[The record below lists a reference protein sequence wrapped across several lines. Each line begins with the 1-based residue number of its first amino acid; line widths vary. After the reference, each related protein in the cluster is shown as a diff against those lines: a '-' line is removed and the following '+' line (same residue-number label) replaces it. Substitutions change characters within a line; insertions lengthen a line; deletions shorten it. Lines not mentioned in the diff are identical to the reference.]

1 MTFDE
6 TYVKVLQHI
15 MENGTRKQNRTGT
28 DTFSVF
34 NTQICAEEDAKGY
47 ANIPL
52 SNLRKV
58 FFKGALIEVLWIL
71 GIHMKDERYSNLP
84 QTNTQYLLD
93 HGVKYWQPWANED
106 NNLGP
111 VYGAQL
117 VNWKKPIII
126 KPTIVMDGHENV
138 LRGYKAFNQIQNI
151 IEKLRT
157 NPDDR
162 RLVATMWNPAKIED
176 MALPPCHHT
185 MEFYSQ
191 PMSDGKRMLHTRWM
205 QRSCDMPIGIPY
217 DMLLYTLLNKIVAL
231 CTGHIPGHV
240 YGLLG
245 DSHIYVNQVD
255 GVKEMLNRA
264 ETDEFKACPQPKIYI
279 EDRIFDIIAEKGW
292 CDLTDFN
299 IDGSDFKL
307 VTYEP
312 LAKIDMPV
320 SV

>member
-1 MTFDE
+1 MKFDE
-6 TYVKVLQHI
+6 TYIKVLQHI
-15 MENGTRKQNRTGT
+15 MDNGTRKQNRTGT
-28 DTFSVF
+28 DTLSVF
-34 NTQICAEEDAKGY
+34 NTQICAEEDAEGY
-47 ANIPL
+47 NNIPL

-58 FFKGALIEVLWIL
+58 YFKGALIEVLWIL
-71 GIHMKDERYSNLP
+71 GLHMKDERYSNLP

-93 HGVKYWQPWANED
+93 HGVKYWQPWADEN

-117 VNWKKPIII
+117 VDWN
-126 KPTIVMDGHENV
+126 DGHSSI
-138 LRGYKAFNQIQNI
+138 NQIQNI
-151 IEKLRT
+151 IDTLRT

-162 RLVATMWNPAKIED
+162 RLVATMWNPSKLPS

-191 PMSDGKRMLHTRWM
+191 PIEDGKRMLHTRWI

-245 DSHIYVNQVD
+245 DSHIYVNQID

-264 ETDEFKACPQPKIYI
+264 ESEEFNTCPQPKLFI
-279 EDRIFDIIAEKGW
+279 EDRIFDIIAKKGW
-292 CDLTDFN
+292 CDLEDFA
-299 IDGSDFKL
+299 IDGSDFKI
-307 VTYEP
+307 VEYNP
-312 LAKIDMPV
+312 LGKIDMPV

>member
-6 TYVKVLQHI
+6 TYIKVLQHI

-28 DTFSVF
+28 DTLSVF
-34 NTQICAEEDAKGY
+34 NTQICAEEDAEGY
-47 ANIPL
+47 NNIPL

-58 FFKGALIEVLWIL
+58 YFKGALIEVLWIL
-71 GIHMKDERYSNLP
+71 GLHMKDERYSSLP

-93 HGVKYWQPWANED
+93 YGVKYWQPWADEN

-117 VNWKKPIII
+117 VDWNNG
-126 KPTIVMDGHENV
+126 TSSV
-138 LRGYKAFNQIQNI
+138 NQIQNI
-151 IEKLRT
+151 IDTLRT

-162 RLVATMWNPAKIED
+162 RLVATMWNPSKLKH
-176 MALPPCHHT
+176 MVLPPCHHT

-191 PMSDGKRMLHTRWM
+191 PMEDGKRMLHTRWM

-245 DSHIYVNQVD
+245 DSHIYVNQID
-255 GVKEMLNRA
+255 GVKKMLNRA
-264 ETDEFKACPQPKIYI
+264 ETDEFKSCPQPKLYI
-279 EDRIFDIIAEKGW
+279 EDRIFDIIAKKGW
-292 CDLTDFN
+292 CDLSDFA
-299 IDGSDFKL
+299 IDGSDFKIME
-307 VTYEP
+307 YKP
-312 LAKIDMPV
+312 LDKIDMPV
-320 SV
+320 SI

>member
-1 MTFDE
+1 MKFDE

-28 DTFSVF
+28 DTLSVF
-34 NTQICAEEDAKGY
+34 NTQICAEEDAEGY
-47 ANIPL
+47 NNIPL

-58 FFKGALIEVLWIL
+58 YFKGALIEVFWIL
-71 GIHMKDERYSNLP
+71 GLHMKDERYSNLP

-93 HGVKYWQPWANED
+93 HGVKYWQPWANKD

-117 VNWKKPIII
+117 VNWH
-126 KPTIVMDGHENV
+126 D
-138 LRGYKAFNQIQNI
+138 YKLVFPEDYDYGVHGVEYKSVYVNQIQNI
-151 IEKLRT
+151 IDTLRT

-162 RLVATMWNPAKIED
+162 RLVATMWNPAKLSK

-191 PMSDGKRMLHTRWM
+191 PTPDGKRILHTRWM

-231 CTGHIPGHV
+231 CAGHIPGHV

-245 DSHIYVNQVD
+245 DSHIYVNQID

-264 ETDEFKACPQPKIYI
+264 ETEEFKACPQPKIYI
-279 EDRIFDIIAEKGW
+279 EDRIFDIITEKGW
-292 CDLTDFN
+292 CDLSDFN

-307 VTYEP
+307 VEYKP
-312 LAKIDMPV
+312 LAKIDIPV

>member
-28 DTFSVF
+28 DTLSVF
-34 NTQICAEEDAKGY
+34 NTQICAEEDAEGY
-47 ANIPL
+47 NNIPL

-71 GIHMKDERYSNLP
+71 GIHTKDERYSSLP

-93 HGVKYWQPWANED
+93 HGVKYWQPWADEN

-111 VYGAQL
+111 IYGSQL
-117 VNWKKPIII
+117 VNWR
-126 KPTIVMDGHENV
+126 D
-138 LRGYKAFNQIQNI
+138 YKMVFPKDYECGVSGAEFESIHVNQIQNI
-151 IEKLRT
+151 IDKLRT

-162 RLVATMWNPAKIED
+162 RLVATMWNPSKLSE

-191 PMSDGKRMLHTRWM
+191 PMPDGKRMLHTRWM

-231 CTGHIPGHV
+231 CTGHTPGHV

-245 DSHIYVNQVD
+245 DSHIYVNQID
-255 GVKEMLNRA
+255 GVKEMLTRA
-264 ETDEFKACPQPKIYI
+264 ETDDFRACPQPKIYI
-279 EDRIFDIIAEKGW
+279 EDRIFDIISEKGW
-292 CDLTDFN
+292 CDLNDFA

-307 VTYEP
+307 VEYKP
-312 LAKIDMPV
+312 LDKIDMPV

>member
-6 TYVKVLQHI
+6 TYVKVLQYI

-28 DTFSVF
+28 DTLSVF
-34 NTQICAEEDAKGY
+34 NTQICAEEDAEGY
-47 ANIPL
+47 NNIPL

-58 FFKGALIEVLWIL
+58 YFKGALIEVLWIL
-71 GIHMKDERYSNLP
+71 GLHMKDERYSKLP
-84 QTNTQYLLD
+84 QTNIQYLLD
-93 HGVKYWQPWANED
+93 HGVKYWQPWADKD

-111 VYGAQL
+111 VYGKQL
-117 VNWKKPIII
+117 VNWEKPIII

-138 LRGYKAFNQIQNI
+138 LRGYKTFNQIQNI

-162 RLVATMWNPAKIED
+162 RLVATMWNPGEIED

-191 PMSDGKRMLHTRWM
+191 PLEDGKRMLHTRWI
-205 QRSCDMPIGIPY
+205 QRSCDIPIGIPY

-245 DSHIYVNQVD
+245 DSHIYVNQID
-255 GVKEMLNRA
+255 GVKEMLSRA
-264 ETDEFKACPQPKIYI
+264 ETDEFKECPQPKLYI
-279 EDRIFDIIAEKGW
+279 EDRIFDIITKKGW
-292 CDLTDFN
+292 CDLSDFA

-307 VTYEP
+307 VEYKP
-312 LAKIDMPV
+312 LDKIDMPV
-320 SV
+320 SI

>member
-1 MTFDE
+1 MKFDE
-6 TYVKVLQHI
+6 TYIEVLQHI

-28 DTFSVF
+28 DTLSVF
-34 NTQICAEEDAKGY
+34 NTQICAEEDAEGY
-47 ANIPL
+47 NNIPL

-71 GIHMKDERYSNLP
+71 GIHMKDERYKNR
-84 QTNTQYLLD
+84 QRTNTQYLLD
-93 HGVKYWQPWANED
+93 HGVKYWQPWAD
-106 NNLGP
+106 KINNLGP

-117 VNWKKPIII
+117 TDWDLGSS
-126 KPTIVMDGHENV
+126 TI
-138 LRGYKAFNQIQNI
+138 NQIENI
-151 IEKLRT
+151 INTLRT

-162 RLVATMWNPAKIED
+162 RLVATMWNPGELQY

-191 PMSDGKRMLHTRWM
+191 PMPDGKRMLHTRWM

-245 DSHIYVNQVD
+245 DSHIYVNQID

-264 ETDEFKACPQPKIYI
+264 ETDEFKACPQPKLYI
-279 EDRIFDIIAEKGW
+279 EDRIFDIIVKKGW
-292 CDLTDFN
+292 CDLSDFA
-299 IDGSDFKL
+299 IDGSDFKIIE
-307 VTYEP
+307 YNP
-312 LAKIDMPV
+312 LNKIDMPV
-320 SV
+320 AI

>member
-6 TYVKVLQHI
+6 TYIKVLQHI
-15 MENGTRKQNRTGT
+15 MKNGTRKQNRTGT
-28 DTFSVF
+28 DTLSVF
-34 NTQICAEEDAKGY
+34 NTQICAEEDAEGY
-47 ANIPL
+47 TNIPL

-58 FFKGALIEVLWIL
+58 YFKGALIEVLWIL
-71 GIHMKDERYSNLP
+71 GLHMKDERYSKLP

-93 HGVKYWQPWANED
+93 HGVKYWQPWADEN

-111 VYGAQL
+111 VYGCQL
-117 VNWKKPIII
+117 VNWH
-126 KPTIVMDGHENV
+126 D
-138 LRGYKAFNQIQNI
+138 YKHVYLNQIQNI
-151 IEKLRT
+151 IDKLRT

-162 RLVATMWNPAKIED
+162 RLVATMWNPSKLSE

-191 PMSDGKRMLHTRWM
+191 PMPDGKRMLHTRWM

-217 DMLLYTLLNKIVAL
+217 DMLLYTILNKIVAL

-245 DSHIYVNQVD
+245 DSHIYVNQID

-264 ETDEFKACPQPKIYI
+264 ESDEFKACPQPKLYI
-279 EDRIFDIIAEKGW
+279 EDRIFDIISKKGW
-292 CDLTDFN
+292 CDLDDFA

-307 VTYEP
+307 VEYKS
-312 LAKIDMPV
+312 LDKIDMPV

>member
-1 MTFDE
+1 MKFDE
-6 TYVKVLQHI
+6 TYINVLRHI

-28 DTFSVF
+28 DTLSVF
-34 NTQICAEEDAKGY
+34 NTQICAEEDAEGY
-47 ANIPL
+47 NNIPL

-58 FFKGALIEVLWIL
+58 YFKGALIEVLWIL
-71 GIHMKDERYSNLP
+71 GLHMKDEYYSKLS

-93 HGVKYWQPWANED
+93 HGVKYWQPWADKN

-111 VYGAQL
+111 VYGKQL
-117 VNWKKPIII
+117 VNWEKPIII
-126 KPTIVMDGHENV
+126 NPTIVMDGQENV
-138 LRGYKAFNQIQNI
+138 LKGYKTFNQIQNI

-162 RLVATMWNPAKIED
+162 RLVATMWNPGEIED

-191 PMSDGKRMLHTRWM
+191 PMKDGKRMLHTRWM

-231 CTGHIPGHV
+231 CSGHIPGHV

-245 DSHIYVNQVD
+245 DSHIYINQID
-255 GVKEMLNRA
+255 GVKEMLKRS
-264 ETDEFKACPQPKIYI
+264 ESSEFKACPQPKLYI
-279 EDRIFDIIAEKGW
+279 EDRIFDIVAKKGW
-292 CDLTDFN
+292 CDLSDFA

-312 LAKIDMPV
+312 LAKIDMLV

>member
-1 MTFDE
+1 MKFDE
-6 TYVKVLQHI
+6 TYIKVLKHI
-15 MENGTRKQNRTGT
+15 MENGVEKQNRTGT
-28 DTFSVF
+28 DTISVF
-34 NTQICAEEDAKGY
+34 NTQICAEEDAEGY
-47 ANIPL
+47 MNIPL

-71 GIHMKDERYSNLP
+71 GLHMKDSRYSNLQ

-93 HGVKYWQPWANED
+93 NGVKYWQPWADEN

-117 VNWKKPIII
+117 VNYNDSI
-126 KPTIVMDGHENV
+126 
-138 LRGYKAFNQIQNI
+138 NQIQNI
-151 IEKLRT
+151 INTLRT

-162 RLVATMWNPAKIED
+162 RLVATMWNPSDLIK

-191 PMSDGKRMLHTRWM
+191 PLPDGKRMLHTRWI

-217 DMLLYTLLNKIVAL
+217 DMLLYTLINKIVAL
-231 CTGHIPGHV
+231 CSGHIPGHV

-245 DSHIYVNQVD
+245 DSHIYVNQID
-255 GVKEMLNRA
+255 GVKEMIKRY
-264 ETDEFKACPQPKIYI
+264 ETDDFKNCPQPKLII
-279 EDRIFDIIAEKGW
+279 SDRIFDIISKNGYCE
-292 CDLTDFN
+292 LSDFA
-299 IDGSDFKL
+299 IDGSDFTIVEYK
-307 VTYEP
+307 P
-312 LAKIDMPV
+312 LEAIKMPV

>member
-1 MTFDE
+1 MKFDE
-6 TYVKVLQHI
+6 TYIKVLQHI
-15 MENGTRKQNRTGT
+15 MDNGTRKQNRTGT
-28 DTFSVF
+28 DTLSVF
-34 NTQICAEEDAKGY
+34 NTQICAEEDAEGY
-47 ANIPL
+47 NNIPL

-58 FFKGALIEVLWIL
+58 YFKGALIEVLWIL
-71 GIHMKDERYSNLP
+71 GLHMKDKRYSWLP

-93 HGVKYWQPWANED
+93 HGVKYWQPWVDEI

-117 VNWKKPIII
+117 VNWNLGLTGI
-126 KPTIVMDGHENV
+126 
-138 LRGYKAFNQIQNI
+138 NQIQNI
-151 IEKLRT
+151 IDTLRT

-162 RLVATMWNPAKIED
+162 RLVATMWNPSKLSK

-191 PMSDGKRMLHTRWM
+191 PMEDGKRMLHTRWI

-245 DSHIYVNQVD
+245 DSHIYVNQID

-264 ETDEFKACPQPKIYI
+264 ETDEFKACPQPKLYI
-279 EDRIFDIIAEKGW
+279 EDRIFDIIAKKGW
-292 CDLTDFN
+292 CDLSDFA
-299 IDGSDFKL
+299 IDGSDFRIMEYK
-307 VTYEP
+307 P
-312 LAKIDMPV
+312 LDKIDMPV
-320 SV
+320 SI

>member
-6 TYVKVLQHI
+6 TYIKVLQHI
-15 MENGTRKQNRTGT
+15 MDNGTRKQNRTGT
-28 DTFSVF
+28 DTLSVF
-34 NTQICAEEDAKGY
+34 NTQICAEEDAEGY
-47 ANIPL
+47 NNIPL

-58 FFKGALIEVLWIL
+58 YFKGALIEVLWIL
-71 GIHMKDERYSNLP
+71 GLHTKDKRYSNLP
-84 QTNTQYLLD
+84 FTNTQYLLD
-93 HGVKYWQPWANED
+93 YGVKYWQPWADKN

-117 VNWKKPIII
+117 VRWPQLEARDI
-126 KPTIVMDGHENV
+126 KNGEMRELSIKNI
-138 LRGYKAFNQIQNI
+138 NQIQNI
-151 IEKLRT
+151 IDKLRT

-162 RLVATMWNPAKIED
+162 RLVATMWNPANLD
-176 MALPPCHHT
+176 LMALPPCHHT

-191 PMSDGKRMLHTRWM
+191 PMEDGKRMLHTRWI

-245 DSHIYVNQVD
+245 DSHIYVNQID

-264 ETDEFKACPQPKIYI
+264 ETDEFKACPQPKLYI
-279 EDRIFDIIAEKGW
+279 EDRIFDIIAEKRW
-292 CDLTDFN
+292 CDLSDFA
-299 IDGSDFKL
+299 IDGSDFKIME
-307 VTYEP
+307 YKP
-312 LAKIDMPV
+312 LDKIDMPV
-320 SV
+320 SI